1 VAILIDKTKPEES
14 SVRHKV
20 LVCGKIEKKCG

>member
-14 SVRHKV
+14 SVRDKV
-20 LVCGKIEKKCG
+20 LAYGKIEKKFV